1 MHNVI
6 IKLQFQCDTEL
17 MISPTGVEG
26 ARRKTMGRFCYY
38 FVGKISN
45 ILCGQ
50 KTFEDNGPPMLPA
63 KWDCFNYSLES
74 AQRKGRELASAQLRK
89 LVPSSDVISSV
100 CILTPSSLSF

>member
-1 MHNVI
+1 MVLTQNN
-6 IKLQFQCDTEL
+6 
-17 MISPTGVEG
+17 GG
-26 ARRKTMGRFCYY
+26 FCYY
-38 FVGKISN
+38 FQAKISN

-50 KTFEDNGPPMLPA
+50 KTFEDNGPPMLAA